1 MFHLISF
8 SPHFIVHELS
18 LPSVDTSLL
27 MFHCYFLQS
36 TVHLIHLA
44 YHSPSRS
51 YLPYLVIY
59 HITCSLNHIVS
70 FAFQPNLS
78 PGISGLRVFLKV
90 VLILD
95 RYSLLEAELRWFYY
109 SLSLCVGQEKQRWK
123 VAWVFF
129 LKYRRWCFVPWC
141 FRMGWGGGGVFCR
154 GICCW
159 DWWGWG
165 PGCLVSVPCQ
175 DCQGFV
181 LNSAS
186 YLGFSVTCDATYL
199 HQVCK

>member
-1 MFHLISF
+1 MVEYLLAGVLLCFVVDVTLSTSLFMFHLISF
-8 SPHFIVHELS
+8 SPHFIVHESS
-18 LPSVDTSLL
+18 LPSADTSLL

-78 PGISGLRVFLKV
+78 PGISGLRVFLKE

-109 SLSLCVGQEKQRWK
+109 SLSLCVGQEKK
-123 VAWVFF
+123 TVE
-129 LKYRRWCFVPWC
+129 
-141 FRMGWGGGGVFCR
+141 
-154 GICCW
+154 
-159 DWWGWG
+159 
-165 PGCLVSVPCQ
+165 GCL
-175 DCQGFV
+175 GV
-181 LNSAS
+181 LLEISTLMFCS
-186 YLGFSVTCDATYL
+186 MVL
-199 HQVCK
+199 

>member
-8 SPHFIVHELS
+8 SPHFIVHESS

-78 PGISGLRVFLKV
+78 PGISGLRVFLKE

-109 SLSLCVGQEKQRWK
+109 SLSLCVGKEKQRWK

-141 FRMGWGGGGVFCR
+141 FRMGWGGGGLLPGYLLLGLVGVRAWLPSLCALSGLR
-154 GICCW
+154 GIR
-159 DWWGWG
+159 
-165 PGCLVSVPCQ
+165 
-175 DCQGFV
+175 
-181 LNSAS
+181 AE
-186 YLGFSVTCDATYL
+186 FS
-199 HQVCK
+199 